1 MNRTFRKYGKQI
13 MAVLGVL
20 LMIAFALPS
29 ACSSNYRRGDT
40 ALGTI
45 RNGKET
51 LTARDY
57 NTYVREWS
65 LLKSKF
71 GPVVLS
77 AVLGGGGQLG
87 DDALVE
93 ILADPQAANMLQ
105 QFASIRQRNPSLYFQ
120 LLQMQ
125 PGAANMAI
133 LEERGEQV
141 YVQLDQNPE
150 MFVLLA
156 KEAESMGL
164 GAHADVVES
173 TLVRM
178 GVNPETDPD
187 QYGALR
193 QSLRTLLSI
202 DTAANVAASVVKVSQ
217 PQLVNRLASQRQEV
231 ALNLVEFAAKDFLD
245 KVPAPT
251 DDQLKAQFDKYKD
264 VEANPSPAPD
274 AKNPLGFGYKYP
286 NRVKYDAVLIRKEDV
301 RKGVPAIEADEAM
314 EYYLRNKGQF
324 TATTQPTT
332 QDSFSLSSGPTTRQQ
347 TFAEARER
355 IVKTLTDQRADD
367 LATKVRDAVRNTMR
381 ADFDAYRAATG
392 GGTTR
397 PTTGASTATAAAAPA
412 SSLGVPY
419 NSYDY
424 LKKLRDKVQADHKVT
439 LTIEQ
444 QDGWQTPAQLEE
456 SKLGKAGYATDSGVA
471 LPRFLTSRVEAF
483 VPEELRKELAQRGGD
498 NKPVAVWEA
507 SPNFRDVSDD
517 VLIARATAADP
528 THVPATLDEVKDKVA
543 ADVKLA
549 AAYDAARKAA
559 QATLDTAKA
568 GKWLTAAAAEQNK
581 KVITTGLFGA
591 ASNGMST
598 PLPVSGYDLK
608 GPALTQFVQGAFKIL
623 AQAPRAGGTAPRA
636 ASTQSTTRPTT
647 AAVAKATTSPA
658 TAPVVAAFKDHP
670 IGLIELPAD
679 GKVIVAEVD
688 QLKPTWSKDREAFF
702 TARTALEARFEI
714 EQALRQAW
722 LQYDAVTT
730 RLGYVPAEKRERKT
744 PRQNQPINPFTGQ
757 VTP

>member
-1 MNRTFRKYGKQI
+1 
-13 MAVLGVL
+13 MAVVGVL

-45 RNGKET
+45 YNGRET

-57 NTYVREWS
+57 NNYVHEWT
-65 LLKSKF
+65 LLKQRF

-93 ILADPQAANMLQ
+93 ILSDPQATQMLQ
-105 QFASIRQRNPSLYFQ
+105 QFASIRQRNPQLYFQ

-141 YVQLDQNPE
+141 FVQLDQNPE

-178 GVNPETDPD
+178 GITAESAPD
-187 QYGALR
+187 EYQALR
-193 QSLRTLLSI
+193 QALRTLLSI

-217 PQLVNRLASQRQEV
+217 PQLTNRLASQRQEV

-251 DDQLKAQFDKYKD
+251 DEQVKAQFEKYKD
-264 VEANPSPAPD
+264 VEADPNPQPGS
-274 AKNPLGFGYKYP
+274 KNPLGFGYKYP

-301 RKGVPAIEADEAM
+301 RKGVPAIDDVDAM
-314 EYYLRNKGQF
+314 IYYKQNKGEF

-332 QDSFSLSSGPTTRQQ
+332 QDSFSLSAGPTTRQQ
-347 TFAEARER
+347 TFTEVREKIIR
-355 IVKTLTDQRADD
+355 TLTDQHADELD
-367 LATKVRDAVRNTMR
+367 AKVRDAVRNTMK
-381 ADFDAYRAATG
+381 ADFEAYRAATG
-392 GGTTR
+392 G
-397 PTTGASTATAAAAPA
+397 ATSKPAPS

-424 LKKLRDKVQADHKVT
+424 LKKLRDKIQADHKVT

-444 QDGWQTPAQLEE
+444 QDGWQTPAQIDD
-456 SKLGKAGYATDSGVA
+456 SKLGKAGYTTESSLS

-483 VPEELRKELAQRGGD
+483 VPAEQRKELASRGGD
-498 NKPVAVWEA
+498 NKPVAVWEP
-507 SPNFRDVSDD
+507 SPVFRDVSEDAII
-517 VLIARATAADP
+517 VRATAADP
-528 THVPATLDEVKDKVA
+528 SHVPAKLDEVKDKVA

-549 AAYDAARKAA
+549 AAYEAAQKSAQALLDAAKG
-559 QATLDTAKA
+559 
-568 GKWLTAAAAEQNK
+568 GKWLSAAAAAQNK
-581 KVITTGLFGA
+581 KVVTTGLFA
-591 ASNGMST
+591 ASANGMNA
-598 PLPVSGYDLK
+598 PLPVPGYDLK

-623 AQAPRAGGTAPRA
+623 SQEPRAGGTAPRA
-636 ASTQSTTRPTT
+636 PSTRSTTQPTT
-647 AAVAKATTSPA
+647 AQAKAPA
-658 TAPVVAAFKDHP
+658 TPTTMAVAAFKDHP
-670 IGLIELPAD
+670 LGLIELPSE
-679 GKVIVAEVD
+679 GKVVVAEVD

-702 TARTALEARFEI
+702 TARTALEARFEL
-714 EQALRQAW
+714 EQAMRQAW
-722 LQYDAVTT
+722 LQYDAVTS
-730 RLGYVPAEKRERKT
+730 RLGYAPAEKRERK
-744 PRQNQPINPFTGQ
+744 PQRQNQPINPFTGQ
-757 VTP
+757 MTP

>member
-1 MNRTFRKYGKQI
+1 MNRTLRKYGKQI

-40 ALGTI
+40 TLGTI

-65 LLKSKF
+65 TLKQRF

-105 QFASIRQRNPSLYFQ
+105 QFASMRQRNPSLYFQ

-156 KEAESMGL
+156 KEAADMGL

-173 TLVRM
+173 TLVRL
-178 GVNPETDPD
+178 GVSPEAAPD
-187 QYGALR
+187 EYQALR
-193 QSLRTLLSI
+193 QALRTLLSI

-217 PQLVNRLASQRQEV
+217 PQLINRLASQRQEIAV
-231 ALNLVEFAAKDFLD
+231 NLLEFAAKDFLD

-251 DDQLKAQFDKYKD
+251 DEQLKAQFDKYKD
-264 VEANPSPAPD
+264 VEADPTPAPGG
-274 AKNPLGFGYKYP
+274 KNPLGFGYKYP

-301 RKGVPAIEADEAM
+301 RKGVPAIDDVEAR
-314 EYYLRNKGQF
+314 EYFLRNKGQF

-332 QDSFSLSSGPTTRQQ
+332 QDKQDSISPFVGPTTRQQ
-347 TFAEARER
+347 TFAEVREK
-355 IVKTLTDQRADD
+355 IVKTLTDQRADE
-367 LATKVRDAVRNTMR
+367 LESKVRDAVRNTMK
-381 ADFDAYRAATG
+381 ADFDAYRAATA
-392 GGTTR
+392 GGTTKAAG
-397 PTTGASTATAAAAPA
+397 GASATGPV

-424 LKKLRDKVQADHKVT
+424 LKKLRDKIQADFKVT

-444 QDGWQTPAQLEE
+444 QDGWQTPTQLEE
-456 SKLGKAGYATDSGVA
+456 SKLGKDGYATESRIA

-483 VPEELRKELAQRGGD
+483 VPEALRKELAQRGGE
-498 NKPVAVWEA
+498 NKPLAIWE
-507 SPNFRDVSDD
+507 PGPIFRDVTDD
-517 VLIARATAADP
+517 AVIVRATAAEAA
-528 THVPATLDEVKDKVA
+528 HVPAKLDEVKEKVA

-549 AAYDAARKAA
+549 AAYEAAQKAA
-559 QATLDTAKA
+559 QAALEAAKS
-568 GKWLTAAAAEQNK
+568 GKWLTAVAADQKK

-591 ASNGMST
+591 SANGMST
-598 PLPVSGYDLK
+598 PLPVPGYDLK

-623 AQAPRAGGTAPRA
+623 AQAPRPGGTAPRA
-636 ASTQSTTRPTT
+636 PSTRSTTQPTT
-647 AAVAKATTSPA
+647 AVAKAATTP
-658 TAPVVAAFKDHP
+658 VAAFKDHP
-670 IGLIELPAD
+670 IGLIDLPSE

-688 QLKPTWSKDREAFF
+688 QLKPTWTKDREAFF

-722 LQYDAVTT
+722 LQYDAVTS
-730 RLGYVPAEKRERKT
+730 RLGYVPAEKRERK
-744 PRQNQPINPFTGQ
+744 PARQNQPINPFTGQ
-757 VTP
+757 MTP